1 VILSSSDAPEDRV
14 ETIRLGASQYIR
26 KPSRLQ
32 EFMNVG
38 AIFKTMLGS
47 ASD

>member
-1 VILSSSDAPEDRV
+1 V